1 MKKKVIIKNH
11 ILIPDHT
18 KLTKKE
24 VDDVVKKYNV
34 STRQFP
40 SISKKDPAIDSLD
53 VEPGDVIKIKR
64 KSFTD
69 NDTIFYRVVIDE

>member
-11 ILIPDHT
+11 ILIPNHT
-18 KLTKKE
+18 KLTNKE

-40 SISKKDPAIDSLD
+40 NISKKDPAVDSLD

-69 NDTIFYRVVIDE
+69 NDTVFYRVVVDE